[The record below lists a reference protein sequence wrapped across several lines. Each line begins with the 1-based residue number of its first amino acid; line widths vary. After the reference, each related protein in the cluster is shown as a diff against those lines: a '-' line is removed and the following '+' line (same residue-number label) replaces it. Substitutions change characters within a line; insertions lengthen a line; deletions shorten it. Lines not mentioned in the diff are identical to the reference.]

1 MRLVRTISTSIYLCL
16 LVQTAYAQSAR
27 LKISNLDKLE
37 SKAVETI
44 DVTLDRSLLQLASKF
59 LSSKKSQD
67 EAKIKELV
75 SSLEG
80 VYVKHFKFDKEGE
93 YSEAEVQAIRDQLGS
108 SGWSRIVGVRS
119 KRKGD
124 NVDVH
129 IMTEGAVIKG
139 LAVLAAELKE
149 LTVVNIIGPI
159 DLDKLSQ
166 LEGELGIPK
175 LSLERDAVQ
184 EKRPKE

>member
-1 MRLVRTISTSIYLCL
+1 LPGNV
-16 LVQTAYAQSAR
+16 ANAQSAR
-27 LKISNLDKLE
+27 LNISSLDRLE
-37 SKAVETI
+37 SKAVETV

-59 LSSKKSQD
+59 LSTKRSPD

-80 VYVKHFKFDKEGE
+80 VYVKHFKFDKEGQ
-93 YSEAEVQAIRDQLGS
+93 YSESEVQAIRNQLSS

-129 IMTEGAVIKG
+129 IMTEGSVIKG
-139 LAVLAAELKE
+139 LAVVAAEPME

-166 LEGELGIPK
+166 LEGELGIPR
-175 LSLERDAVQ
+175 LMLDRDTGQ
-184 EKRPKE
+184 EKRPME